1 MCVVPVTH
9 VYSFKVAMK
18 TRHEQFINLD
28 SVKCMY
34 TYASTGNRRKIVL
47 LLSLKALIG
56 EN

>member
-1 MCVVPVTH
+1 
-9 VYSFKVAMK
+9 MK

-56 EN
+56 ENWITKNGQIGMK

>member
-34 TYASTGNRRKIVL
+34 TYVFSNSHCFDKVARGMYFKSAR
-47 LLSLKALIG
+47 
-56 EN
+56 